1 MDEVVATAQ
10 PEVQPDVG
18 AHAQAGC
25 CLAPHPKNP
34 SSMAATAL
42 CRQTPKVGAQ
52 CVNCARWDLCG
63 GRSVMG
69 VSTAIASP
77 FRDVCVQAKPARSA
91 NRSSLGGYRV

>member
-69 VSTAIASP
+69 VSTAIASA
-77 FRDVCVQAKPARSA
+77 DEMLVCGMA
-91 NRSSLGGYRV
+91 LGYADRFNPVNEI